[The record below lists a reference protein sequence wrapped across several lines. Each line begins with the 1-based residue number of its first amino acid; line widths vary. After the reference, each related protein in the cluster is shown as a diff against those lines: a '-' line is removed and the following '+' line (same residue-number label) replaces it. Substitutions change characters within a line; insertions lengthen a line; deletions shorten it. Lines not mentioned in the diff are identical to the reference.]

1 MAINIQQSIAMEVA
15 DFLTSEPSL
24 EDLANYT
31 VTSATQHYLDTLM
44 EKNSAGELSPD
55 ERLELEKLLTI
66 SHVMTLV
73 KTKAKLKL
81 SGRA

>member
-1 MAINIQQSIAMEVA
+1 MALQIQHSIAMEVA
-15 DFLTSEPSL
+15 DFLASEPTL
-24 EDLANYT
+24 EDLANYM
-31 VTSATQHYLDTLM
+31 VSDAAQHYMDGLLD
-44 EKNSAGELSPD
+44 KNSAGELSPD

-81 SGRA
+81 LERA

>member
-1 MAINIQQSIAMEVA
+1 MAINVQHSIAMEVA

-24 EDLANYT
+24 EDLANYA
-31 VTSATQHYLDTLM
+31 VAPETQQYLDGLL

-66 SHVMTLV
+66 SHVMTLI

-81 SGRA
+81 AGRA